1 MVHIIIWWLVVQLLG
16 FIALPFTSVIF
27 RGLPDRGYAFGKAL
41 AILLVSYILWLAAS
55 AHILPNSQWSIILII
70 VLLAVGS
77 FFLFMRRRHEIASFI
92 AENRGV
98 IIATE
103 AIFLLFFII
112 YAVVRAYNPEILY
125 TEKPMDF
132 AFLNAILRSEYF
144 PPHDPW
150 LSGYHINYYYFG
162 HLIMAILSKLTGTA
176 SSVSFNLFVILV
188 FALTAIGAFSIVYN
202 LVRLSRGGF
211 KAALGFG
218 LAAAGFLLILGN
230 LEGVLELLY
239 AHNIGGE
246 GFWKWVGIN
255 GMEQPYHSSSWYPT
269 SWWWWWR
276 ASRVIP
282 PFNGIDTIAEFPFF
296 GFLLGEPQAR
306 LMALPFVLLSLV
318 LSLNILTSKE
328 PIGLAWLRR
337 NPLSFVVLIVCL
349 GSLGPLHAWDL
360 PIYIFIFLVAT
371 LLPAYLRR
379 SEVGHR
385 WWKDWL
391 ALSLITIVGLFLL
404 YLPFYLSLQSPF
416 SGILP
421 WRGPDTRYI
430 HYLIIWGLFL
440 FVGVSFTLAQIRCR
454 LKSIPWR
461 SVCLVSLAILSPW
474 IIWAIV
480 VLATGGGSS
489 IWGRLGHLAPLLI
502 LLDLILLIAVQKVK
516 KSEAAES
523 SVLYALLLLF
533 TGLLLT
539 LGCELFFMKD
549 IFGNRLNTLFRF
561 YYQSWVLLAI
571 ASAFGLYYLHRHWQV
586 SSITG
591 RVVKASW
598 WAFLVL
604 LIIAS
609 FLYTITG
616 TWSRAN
622 GFSASPTLDG
632 LAFLERSN
640 PSEAEAI
647 EWLNNNVKN
656 APVIAEAAGSDYSMY
671 GRVSGWTGLST
682 ILGWEQHEWVWRG
695 SDRDTIGRREQ
706 VNLIYESDDFTQIKA
721 ILDKYKVTFVY
732 VGDLE
737 REHYGPDVGK
747 GFKSFMDVAFE
758 NEGVTIYKVRE

>member
-1 MVHIIIWWLVVQLLG
+1 
-16 FIALPFTSVIF
+16 
-27 RGLPDRGYAFGKAL
+27 
-41 AILLVSYILWLAAS
+41 
-55 AHILPNSQWSIILII
+55 
-70 VLLAVGS
+70 
-77 FFLFMRRRHEIASFI
+77 
-92 AENRGV
+92 
-98 IIATE
+98 
-103 AIFLLFFII
+103 
-112 YAVVRAYNPEILY
+112 
-125 TEKPMDF
+125 
-132 AFLNAILRSEYF
+132 
-144 PPHDPW
+144 
-150 LSGYHINYYYFG
+150 
-162 HLIMAILSKLTGTA
+162 
-176 SSVSFNLFVILV
+176 
-188 FALTAIGAFSIVYN
+188 
-202 LVRLSRGGF
+202 
-211 KAALGFG
+211 
-218 LAAAGFLLILGN
+218 
-230 LEGVLELLY
+230 
-239 AHNIGGE
+239 
-246 GFWKWVGIN
+246 
-255 GMEQPYHSSSWYPT
+255 
-269 SWWWWWR
+269 
-276 ASRVIP
+276 
-282 PFNGIDTIAEFPFF
+282 
-296 GFLLGEPQAR
+296 
-306 LMALPFVLLSLV
+306 
-318 LSLNILTSKE
+318 
-328 PIGLAWLRR
+328 
-337 NPLSFVVLIVCL
+337 
-349 GSLGPLHAWDL
+349 
-360 PIYIFIFLVAT
+360 
-371 LLPAYLRR
+371 
-379 SEVGHR
+379 
-385 WWKDWL
+385 
-391 ALSLITIVGLFLL
+391 
-404 YLPFYLSLQSPF
+404 
-416 SGILP
+416 
-421 WRGPDTRYI
+421 
-430 HYLIIWGLFL
+430 
-440 FVGVSFTLAQIRCR
+440 
-454 LKSIPWR
+454 
-461 SVCLVSLAILSPW
+461 
-474 IIWAIV
+474 
-480 VLATGGGSS
+480 
-489 IWGRLGHLAPLLI
+489 LLI

-516 KSEAAES
+516 QSEAAES

-647 EWLNNNVKN
+647 EWLNNNVKD

-695 SDRDTIGRREQ
+695 SDRDTIGKREQ